1 MESAFLRAW
10 EHAGYRAGFLLRAWA
25 PQGMAQAFV
34 QEMSW
39 RMFLSLFLPWEQVFP
54 PLSGGRQNPNQEL
67 NSAHMKTPQL
77 CPESLVA
84 GAQM

>member
-34 QEMSW
+34 QMFW
-39 RMFLSLFLPWEQVFP
+39 RMLLSLFLPWEQVFRL
-54 PLSGGRQNPNQEL
+54 LSGGRQNPNQEL
-67 NSAHMKTPQL
+67 NSTHMKT
-77 CPESLVA
+77 S
-84 GAQM
+84 

>member
-10 EHAGYRAGFLLRAWA
+10 ECMGYGAAFLLRAWA

-39 RMFLSLFLPWEQVFP
+39 RMLLSSFLPWEQIFHL
-54 PLSGGRQNPNQEL
+54 LSGGRQNPNQE
-67 NSAHMKTPQL
+67 P
-77 CPESLVA
+77 
-84 GAQM
+84 